1 MTREERSDY
10 PYKAVREVLVN
21 ALIHRNYQILGSE
34 IHVEVFDDRLEITSP
49 GGMMNGRRVQDMD
62 IRHIPS
68 MRRNQVI
75 SDVFSRLGFME
86 RRGSGIDRILNS
98 YVEVAQK
105 PTFYS
110 DSDFFIVTLP
120 NRSVATPAQVSMES
134 VASDSEK
141 VSTSEKKVATSTLEV
156 AIPQE
161 KVETSTLKVA
171 TSQEKVATSEKEDM
185 DSEVANFKNQL
196 DGTNFGSRTKE
207 KTLGLFKRYRY
218 EYSFHSINVA
228 QFFDVKISRANAII
242 RDLRRLGIVESPQY
256 GVYQFIRK

>member
-1 MTREERSDY
+1 M
-10 PYKAVREVLVN
+10 
-21 ALIHRNYQILGSE
+21 
-34 IHVEVFDDRLEITSP
+34 EVFDDRLEITSP

-120 NRSVATPAQVSMES
+120 NRSVATPAQISMES
-134 VASDSEK
+134 VEAQPAK
-141 VSTSEKKVATSTLEV
+141 VSTSSKKWQPRS
-156 AIPQE
+156 
-161 KVETSTLKVA
+161 
-171 TSQEKVATSEKEDM
+171 
-185 DSEVANFKNQL
+185 
-196 DGTNFGSRTKE
+196 
-207 KTLGLFKRYRY
+207 
-218 EYSFHSINVA
+218 
-228 QFFDVKISRANAII
+228 
-242 RDLRRLGIVESPQY
+242 
-256 GVYQFIRK
+256 

>member
-1 MTREERSDY
+1 M
-10 PYKAVREVLVN
+10 
-21 ALIHRNYQILGSE
+21 
-34 IHVEVFDDRLEITSP
+34 
-49 GGMMNGRRVQDMD
+49 
-62 IRHIPS
+62 
-68 MRRNQVI
+68 
-75 SDVFSRLGFME
+75 
-86 RRGSGIDRILNS
+86 
-98 YVEVAQK
+98 EVAQK

-134 VASDSEK
+134 VETQPTE
-141 VSTSEKKVATSTLEV
+141 VSTSSKKVATSTLEV
-156 AIPQE
+156 ATPQE
-161 KVETSTLKVA
+161 KVATSTLKVA
-171 TSQEKVATSEKEDM
+171 TSEKESM
-185 DSEVANFKNQL
+185 DSEVVNFKIQL
-196 DGTNFGSRTKE
+196 DETSFGSRTKE

>member
-1 MTREERSDY
+1 M
-10 PYKAVREVLVN
+10 
-21 ALIHRNYQILGSE
+21 
-34 IHVEVFDDRLEITSP
+34 
-49 GGMMNGRRVQDMD
+49 
-62 IRHIPS
+62 
-68 MRRNQVI
+68 
-75 SDVFSRLGFME
+75 
-86 RRGSGIDRILNS
+86 
-98 YVEVAQK
+98 EVAQK

-141 VSTSEKKVATSTLEV
+141 VSTSEKKV
-156 AIPQE
+156 
-161 KVETSTLKVA
+161 ETSTLKVA
-171 TSQEKVATSEKEDM
+171 TLEKEDM

>member
-1 MTREERSDY
+1 
-10 PYKAVREVLVN
+10 
-21 ALIHRNYQILGSE
+21 
-34 IHVEVFDDRLEITSP
+34 
-49 GGMMNGRRVQDMD
+49 
-62 IRHIPS
+62 
-68 MRRNQVI
+68 
-75 SDVFSRLGFME
+75 
-86 RRGSGIDRILNS
+86 
-98 YVEVAQK
+98 
-105 PTFYS
+105 
-110 DSDFFIVTLP
+110 
-120 NRSVATPAQVSMES
+120 MES

-156 AIPQE
+156 ATPQE

-196 DGTNFGSRTKE
+196 DRTNFGSRTKE

>member
-1 MTREERSDY
+1 
-10 PYKAVREVLVN
+10 
-21 ALIHRNYQILGSE
+21 
-34 IHVEVFDDRLEITSP
+34 
-49 GGMMNGRRVQDMD
+49 
-62 IRHIPS
+62 
-68 MRRNQVI
+68 
-75 SDVFSRLGFME
+75 
-86 RRGSGIDRILNS
+86 
-98 YVEVAQK
+98 
-105 PTFYS
+105 
-110 DSDFFIVTLP
+110 
-120 NRSVATPAQVSMES
+120 MES

-141 VSTSEKKVATSTLEV
+141 VSTSEKKVATSILEV
-156 AIPQE
+156 ATPQE
-161 KVETSTLKVA
+161 KVETSTLKVETPQEKVENSTLKVA

-196 DGTNFGSRTKE
+196 DRTNFGSRTKE

>member
-1 MTREERSDY
+1 M
-10 PYKAVREVLVN
+10 K
-21 ALIHRNYQILGSE
+21 
-34 IHVEVFDDRLEITSP
+34 
-49 GGMMNGRRVQDMD
+49 
-62 IRHIPS
+62 
-68 MRRNQVI
+68 
-75 SDVFSRLGFME
+75 
-86 RRGSGIDRILNS
+86 
-98 YVEVAQK
+98 VAQK

-120 NRSVATPAQVSMES
+120 NRSVATPAQISMES
-134 VASDSEK
+134 VETQPAK
-141 VSTSEKKVATSTLEV
+141 VSTSSKKVA
-156 AIPQE
+156 
-161 KVETSTLKVA
+161 TSTLKVA

-185 DSEVANFKNQL
+185 DSEVANFKIQL
-196 DGTNFGSRTKE
+196 DETSFGSRTKE

>member
-1 MTREERSDY
+1 M
-10 PYKAVREVLVN
+10 EVV
-21 ALIHRNYQILGSE
+21 
-34 IHVEVFDDRLEITSP
+34 
-49 GGMMNGRRVQDMD
+49 
-62 IRHIPS
+62 
-68 MRRNQVI
+68 
-75 SDVFSRLGFME
+75 
-86 RRGSGIDRILNS
+86 
-98 YVEVAQK
+98 QK

-134 VASDSEK
+134 VEAQPAK
-141 VSTSEKKVATSTLEV
+141 VSTSSKKVA
-156 AIPQE
+156 
-161 KVETSTLKVA
+161 TSTLKVA

>member
-34 IHVEVFDDRLEITSP
+34 IHVKVFDDRLEITSP

-120 NRSVATPAQVSMES
+120 NRSVATPAQISMES

-141 VSTSEKKVATSTLEV
+141 VSTLMQAEAKRDKEIADFSKMVDTLPLANSTKVK
-156 AIPQE
+156 I
-161 KVETSTLKVA
+161 
-171 TSQEKVATSEKEDM
+171 
-185 DSEVANFKNQL
+185 
-196 DGTNFGSRTKE
+196 TK
-207 KTLGLFKRYRY
+207 LFKKYGYRY
-218 EYSFHSINVA
+218 TFNTNNVENVFEVKEARARVVVRQMREYGF
-228 QFFDVKISRANAII
+228 VKKNNLVFTGS
-242 RDLRRLGIVESPQY
+242 
-256 GVYQFIRK
+256 

>member
-1 MTREERSDY
+1 M
-10 PYKAVREVLVN
+10 
-21 ALIHRNYQILGSE
+21 
-34 IHVEVFDDRLEITSP
+34 
-49 GGMMNGRRVQDMD
+49 
-62 IRHIPS
+62 
-68 MRRNQVI
+68 
-75 SDVFSRLGFME
+75 
-86 RRGSGIDRILNS
+86 
-98 YVEVAQK
+98 EVAQK

-134 VASDSEK
+134 VETQPAE
-141 VSTSEKKVATSTLEV
+141 VSTSSKKVAT
-156 AIPQE
+156 PQE

-171 TSQEKVATSEKEDM
+171 TSQEKVATSEKEGM
-185 DSEVANFKNQL
+185 DSEVANFKIQL
-196 DGTNFGSRTKE
+196 DETSFGSRTKE
-207 KTLGLFKRYRY
+207 KSLGLFKRYRY

>member
-1 MTREERSDY
+1 M
-10 PYKAVREVLVN
+10 
-21 ALIHRNYQILGSE
+21 
-34 IHVEVFDDRLEITSP
+34 EVFDDRLEITSP

-134 VASDSEK
+134 GAESAE
-141 VSTSEKKVATSTLEV
+141 TSAESA
-156 AIPQE
+156 
-161 KVETSTLKVA
+161 ETSTA
-171 TSQEKVATSEKEDM
+171 FHGMSTDA
-185 DSEVANFKNQL
+185 EVRELCERL
-196 DGTNFGSRTKE
+196 DNTRLTASTKE
-207 KTLGLFKRYRY
+207 RTLELFKRYRY
-218 EYSFHSINVA
+218 QYQFRSINVA
-228 QFFDVKISRANAII
+228 QLYGVQKSRASSII
-242 RDLRRLGIVESPQY
+242 KNLIKHGLVTSPEY
-256 GVYQFIRK
+256 GVYQFVKK

>member
-1 MTREERSDY
+1 
-10 PYKAVREVLVN
+10 
-21 ALIHRNYQILGSE
+21 
-34 IHVEVFDDRLEITSP
+34 
-49 GGMMNGRRVQDMD
+49 MN

-98 YVEVAQK
+98 YVEVGQK

-134 VASDSEK
+134 VEAQPAK
-141 VSTSEKKVATSTLEV
+141 VSTSSKKVATSTLEV
-156 AIPQE
+156 VTPQE
-161 KVETSTLKVA
+161 KVATSTLKVA